1 MIRKKQRGQALV
13 EMALVFPVF
22 ILLVMGIL
30 DLGRAVWQANTMAE
44 AARQGAR
51 YAITAP
57 SDCTGITNAATSAAV
72 GVKLNASPVTIS
84 ETGDDDGSLVT
95 VRVTAT
101 FSPVTPLIATFT
113 GSSLTISRAST
124 MAIEY
129 AGSSTCP

>member
-57 SDCTGITNAATSAAV
+57 SDCTGI
-72 GVKLNASPVTIS
+72 
-84 ETGDDDGSLVT
+84 
-95 VRVTAT
+95 
-101 FSPVTPLIATFT
+101 
-113 GSSLTISRAST
+113 
-124 MAIEY
+124 
-129 AGSSTCP
+129 